1 MPCSVGEK
9 LGPYEIIAPIG
20 AGGMGEVWKARDTR
34 LDRIVAIKISK
45 AEFSDRFTR
54 EARAIAAL
62 NHPHICQLHDV
73 GPDYLVMEYVEG
85 SRLKMPL
92 RKEKAVEYADQILSA
107 LDAAHRK
114 GIIHRD
120 LKPANILVTK
130 HGIKLLDFGLAR
142 IASLSADLTLT
153 QSGER
158 MGTPAYMSPEQ
169 WEGKSGDARTDIY
182 CFGCVLYEMLTGKR
196 AVRQERVP
204 LESPLLDSIVRTC
217 LEQAPEDRWQSAGDI
232 RRAITLFAVSTPKP
246 NRMWKWVAAWALLT
260 LGGGW
265 LLSLRLG
272 RAPAASQVVSFAV
285 YPPEKTAFS
294 TPIGITLNVP
304 QFALA
309 PDDRTLV
316 FTAGAMGERP
326 LLWRRPL
333 NEVTAE
339 PLPGTED
346 AQDPFWSPDSRWIAF
361 FAEGK
366 LKRISAAGGAVQ
378 VIASSIRDA
387 RGGTWGQDNTI
398 LFANGTDPI
407 QRVNASGGQPTPLPT
422 LSQDES
428 APRYPV
434 FLPDGRHFVYL
445 SLGVHRQTSLYAVSL
460 DDMRSHAVVAINSSA
475 VYARTGYLLFVQA
488 NTLFAQPFDQ
498 ADLKVT
504 DQPMLIAE
512 HAGHIST
519 FKSAVSVS
527 DTGTLAWAGTLSPGG
542 RLTWFDRGGQS
553 LSSVGPEGYY
563 ADFRLSPDEKALAVS
578 MLDARTGNIDVWIYD
593 LLRGSSNRVAS
604 GTSLLNA
611 TPIWSPDSSQFVFR
625 ASRGVV
631 QFYERSAAGGG
642 TEHIVLSSPVIRS
655 PGIQSNMTID
665 TDWSPDGKSILFSV
679 PGSDTGTDLWML
691 PLQGDRKPVKFL
703 ASPADEMHGNFSPDG
718 RLIAYTSNES
728 ESGKFQVD
736 VQTVPLS
743 DKKWQV
749 STSGGYEPR
758 WRADGREIYYLSE
771 DRKLMAVDV
780 GPGPSFGIPRILF
793 QTQVQAGVAANR
805 MHYVPARDGKRFLI
819 NTQTGASITPI
830 TVVTNWSN
838 ALNQPPK

>member
-1 MPCSVGEK
+1 MSCSVGEK

-62 NHPHICQLHDV
+62 NHPHICQLYDV

-85 SRLKMPL
+85 SPLKMPQ
-92 RKEKAVEYADQILSA
+92 RAEKAVEYADQILSA

-142 IASLSADLTLT
+142 IASPSADATLT

-196 AVRQERVP
+196 TVRQERVP
-204 LESPLLDSIVRTC
+204 VESPLLDSIIRTC
-217 LEQAPEDRWQSAGDI
+217 LEHAPEDRWQSVGDI
-232 RRAITLFAVSTPKP
+232 RRAITLSAVSTPKP
-246 NRMWKWVAAWALLT
+246 NRMWKWVAAVALLT

-294 TPIGITLNVP
+294 IPNGITLNVP

-309 PDDRTLV
+309 PDGRTLV
-316 FTAGAMGERP
+316 FTAGAAGERP

-333 NEVTAE
+333 DETSAQ

-378 VIASSIRDA
+378 VIAPSIWDA
-387 RGGTWGQDNTI
+387 RGGTWSRENII
-398 LFANGTDPI
+398 LFANGVEPI
-407 QRVNASGGQPTPLPT
+407 QRINASGGRPSPIKALAK
-422 LSQDES
+422 DES

-434 FLPDGRHFVYL
+434 FLPGDQSFLYL
-445 SLGVHRQTSLYAVSL
+445 SIAFHRPTSLYAVSL
-460 DDMRSHAVVAINSSA
+460 KDMRSDAVAAIDNSA
-475 VYARTGYLLFVQA
+475 VYSKPGYLLFAQS
-488 NTLFAQPFDQ
+488 NTLFAQPFDL
-498 ADLKVT
+498 ASLKVT
-504 DQPMLIAE
+504 DQPIAIAE
-512 HAGHIST
+512 HAGHTST
-519 FKSAVSVS
+519 FKSAISVS
-527 DTGTLAWAGTLSPGG
+527 DTGTLAWAGALSPGG
-542 RLTWFDRGGQS
+542 KLTWFDRSGRPLNS
-553 LSSVGPEGYY
+553 LGPEAYY
-563 ADFRLSPDEKALAVS
+563 SDFRLSPDEKALAAS
-578 MLDARTGNIDVWIYD
+578 MMDARTGTIDVWIDD
-593 LLRGSSNRVAS
+593 LARGTSNRITGINA
-604 GTSLLNA
+604 LLKA
-611 TPIWSPDSSQFVFR
+611 TPIWSPDGSQLMFR
-625 ASRGVV
+625 VSRGVV
-631 QFYERSAAGGG
+631 EFHRRSAAGGG
-642 TEHIVLSSPVIRS
+642 AEQVVLPSSIVRSS
-655 PGIQSNMTID
+655 GIQSNMIIN
-665 TDWSPDGKSILFSV
+665 TDWSPDGKDILFSV
-679 PGSDTGTDLWML
+679 PGSGTGMDLWML
-691 PLQGDRKPVKFL
+691 PLLGDRKPVKFL
-703 ASPADEMHGNFSPDG
+703 ASPGDEMHGNFSPDG
-718 RLIAYTSNES
+718 RLVAYTSNES
-728 ESGKFQVD
+728 DSGKFQVD

-758 WRADGREIYYLSE
+758 WRADGREMYYLSE
-771 DRKLMAVDV
+771 DRKLMAVEV
-780 GPGPSFGIPRILF
+780 RPGPSFGVPRILF
-793 QTQVQAGVAANR
+793 QTQVQPGVSANR
-805 MHYVPARDGKRFLI
+805 MHYVPSHDGRRFLI
-819 NTQTGASITPI
+819 NTQTAASITPI
-830 TVVTNWSN
+830 TVVTNWAN
-838 ALNQPPK
+838 ALKKSSK